1 MHECLY
7 GPGELIYRK
16 NEEQANIYFI
26 IKGDVEIY
34 IKKSDNLSLYDNNE
48 EINDNQ
54 VIV

>member
-16 NEEQANIYFI
+16 NEEQANVYFI

-34 IKKSDNLSLYDNNE
+34 IKKLIHLILYIAQKMNF
-48 EINDNQ
+48 
-54 VIV
+54 